1 MNGDIGAQGELE
13 RIVEEANR
21 FEALLEDLPGASA
34 LPPSEGE
41 AEELVDDAR
50 YAARL
55 VATLAAVEPRPH
67 YLSRSRAMLR
77 SRFFGARRAR
87 RWRPSLRWTAAPAA
101 AVAAAAAVIA
111 VVVVSGSPAE
121 PLSPAAPSD
130 VALVEPQPGA
140 AAPAGSAAAT
150 SAAADPVAPA
160 PPTTPAQTAPPA
172 GSVTSPARAALPT
185 LDEELA
191 QLTAALQ
198 RIQENPQNVDPAL
211 LRDLTASTA
220 SVARTIEREPEAVSP
235 EAVQIYRDAAETGR
249 AVLRE
254 ITVAPGDEP
263 ALEAA
268 QSVAEDGV
276 VVASRYLDSGTATD
290 PTPTPTPEATPEPT
304 PTPEAT
310 PEPAGEG
317 S

>member
-1 MNGDIGAQGELE
+1 MNGDIGAQGEFE

-34 LPPSEGE
+34 LPTEAGE

-87 RWRPSLRWTAAPAA
+87 RWRPSLRWTAGPAA
-101 AVAAAAAVIA
+101 AAAAAAAVIA

-130 VALVEPQPGA
+130 VVLVQPQPEA
-140 AAPAGSAAAT
+140 AAPAASAAET

-160 PPTTPAQTAPPA
+160 PPTTPAQTAPPG
-172 GSVTSPARAALPT
+172 GSVASPARAVLPT
-185 LDEELA
+185 LEEELA

-198 RIQENPQNVDPAL
+198 RIRENPQNVDPAL

-235 EAVQIYRDAAETGR
+235 AAVQIYRDAAETGR
-249 AVLRE
+249 VVLRE

-276 VVASRYLDSGTATD
+276 VVASRYLDSGTTTD
-290 PTPTPTPEATPEPT
+290 PTPTPTPEAPPEPT

>member
-21 FEALLEDLPGASA
+21 FDALLEDRSDASA
-34 LPPSEGE
+34 LPPGAGE
-41 AEELVDDAR
+41 AEEVVADAR

-77 SRFFGARRAR
+77 SRFFGARRAH

-101 AVAAAAAVIA
+101 ALAAAAAVIA
-111 VVVVSGSPAE
+111 VVVVSGSPAD
-121 PLSPAAPSD
+121 PLSPAAPSEVVFVD
-130 VALVEPQPGA
+130 PQPGI
-140 AAPAGSAAAT
+140 AAPTGSAPET
-150 SAAADPVAPA
+150 SAAAEPVAPA
-160 PPTTPAQTAPPA
+160 PVTTPAQTAPPA
-172 GSVTSPARAALPT
+172 ESVSSPTRAVPT
-185 LDEELA
+185 LEEELA
-191 QLTAALQ
+191 QLTATLQ
-198 RIQENPQNVDPAL
+198 RIRENPQNVDGAL
-211 LRDLTASTA
+211 LREVTERTV
-220 SVARTIEREPEAVSP
+220 SVARTIDREPEAVST
-235 EAVQIYRDAAETGR
+235 EAVRIYRDAAETGR

-276 VVASRYLDSGTATD
+276 VVASRYLDGGTTTD
-290 PTPTPTPEATPEPT
+290 PTPSPTPEATPEPT

-310 PEPAGEG
+310 PEPAGDG